1 LSVKSQEINLKNE
14 IINIVED
21 YQSAFLQRHQ
31 DTEILC
37 QSARKVAAMHFGG
50 VTVECLLKS
59 MILATLPRGAN
70 REWKNDSNNPGHT
83 ITNPGH
89 NFQDALK
96 RHNRLRT
103 RVQQSPHIMSWLT
116 TVENPKQ
123 HFIDMRYSSNELNDI
138 DYKEWQSA
146 YNGLIRWLQKQSTTI

>member
-1 LSVKSQEINLKNE
+1 MEN
-14 IINIVED
+14 
-21 YQSAFLQRHQ
+21 YQAAFEQRYY

-59 MILATLPRGAN
+59 MILTTLPRDTN

-89 NFQDALK
+89 DFQDALR
-96 RHNRLRT
+96 RHNRLRD
-103 RVQQSPHIMSWLT
+103 RVQKFPQVMKWLNK
-116 TVENPKQ
+116 VEHPSQ
-123 HFIDMRYSSNELNDI
+123 HFIDMRYFSNELNDT

-146 YNGLIRWLQKQSTTI
+146 YNSLIGWLRKQSNTL

>member
-1 LSVKSQEINLKNE
+1 
-14 IINIVED
+14 VED

-37 QSARKVAAMHFGG
+37 QSARKIAAMHFGG

-59 MILATLPRGAN
+59 MILPRGA
-70 REWKNDSNNPGHT
+70 EWKNDSNNPGHT

-96 RHNRLRT
+96 RHNRLRN
-103 RVQQSPHIMSWLT
+103 RVQQFPHIMSWLA
-116 TVENPKQ
+116 TVEKPNQ
-123 HFIDMRYSSNELNDI
+123 HFIDMRYSSNELNDTE
-138 DYKEWQSA
+138 YKEWYSA
-146 YNGLIRWLQKQSTTI
+146 YNSLIRWLLKQSTTL

>member
-1 LSVKSQEINLKNE
+1 MRVKLQDANLKNE

-21 YQSAFLQRHQ
+21 YQSAFFQRHQ

-89 NFQDALK
+89 DFQDALK
-96 RHNRLRT
+96 RHNRLRD
-103 RVQQSPHIMSWLT
+103 RIQKVPQVMNWLV
-116 TVENPKQ
+116 TVEKPSQ
-123 HFIDMRYSSNELNDI
+123 HFIDMRYSSNELNDT
-138 DYKEWQSA
+138 DYKEWHSA
-146 YNGLIRWLQKQSTTI
+146 YNSLIGWLQKQSTTL